1 LLCPAIA
8 SPSTAFRIHL
18 QTTDAP
24 ILFPTSFAAWSQE
37 FSSIRRVLFAEGANQ
52 RKEILMKTKFDRRSF
67 LRVAGTSFGIGAL
80 YSVFPALTR
89 SAGAE
94 GIVRTL
100 AELNGEAPAPF
111 SFVQLSDS
119 HVGFN
124 GPPDP
129 LGTKAFESAVA
140 TINGLKNPPELVIV
154 TGDLTHDADSP
165 DEHAKRFRL
174 FKEISA
180 KIGRAQIKVVPGE
193 NDAALDGGD
202 MFREF
207 MGPTHY
213 SFDHRGVHFVA
224 LDNVS
229 AGRPAVGAEQLA
241 WMKSDLARFP
251 KTAPIIVFTHRPL
264 FDLKPE
270 WEWFTSDG
278 DDVMNA
284 LTPYENVTVL
294 YGHIHRENFHQAG
307 TTKMYAARSLIFAFP
322 DPAIT
327 PEKKPLP
334 FDKAQPFKDLGLR
347 RVNGSADGSDLQIEE
362 IQLATAEYS
371 GTVGMD
377 QMLKHGSTD
386 AKDNE

>member
-1 LLCPAIA
+1 
-8 SPSTAFRIHL
+8 
-18 QTTDAP
+18 
-24 ILFPTSFAAWSQE
+24 
-37 FSSIRRVLFAEGANQ
+37 
-52 RKEILMKTKFDRRSF
+52 MKAKYDRRSF

-80 YSVFPALTR
+80 YSVFPGLTR

-94 GIVRTL
+94 GIVRSL
-100 AELNGEAPAPF
+100 AELNGEAPSPF

-129 LGTKAFESAVA
+129 LGTKAFETAVA
-140 TINGLKNPPELVIV
+140 TINGLKNRPELVIV

-174 FKEISA
+174 FKEISG
-180 KIGRAQIKVVPGE
+180 KIGGAQVKVVPGE

-284 LTPYENVTVL
+284 LAPYENVTVL

-322 DPAIT
+322 DPAVT
-327 PEKKPLP
+327 SEKKPLP
-334 FDKAQPFKDLGLR
+334 FNKAQPFKDLGLR
-347 RVNGSADGSDLQIEE
+347 RINGNADGSDLQIEE
-362 IQLATAEYS
+362 VELATAEYS

-386 AKDNE
+386 AKENE

>member
-1 LLCPAIA
+1 MENRL
-8 SPSTAFRIHL
+8 
-18 QTTDAP
+18 
-24 ILFPTSFAAWSQE
+24 
-37 FSSIRRVLFAEGANQ
+37 
-52 RKEILMKTKFDRRSF
+52 DRRSF
-67 LRVAGTSFGIGAL
+67 LRIAGTSLSIGAL
-80 YSVFPALTR
+80 YSAFAPLAHG
-89 SAGAE
+89 AGSE
-94 GIVRTL
+94 VITRTL

-111 SFVQLSDS
+111 SFIQLSDT

-129 LGTKAFESAVA
+129 LGTKAFENAVA
-140 TINGLKNPPELVIV
+140 TINGLKKRPDLVII

-165 DEHAKRFRL
+165 DEHAKRYKL
-174 FKEISA
+174 FKEIAGRIKGA
-180 KIGRAQIKVVPGE
+180 KVKVVPGE

-202 MFREF
+202 MFSEF
-207 MGPTHY
+207 MGLTHY
-213 SFDHRGVHFVA
+213 SFDYRGVHFVA

-278 DDVMNA
+278 DDVMNVLA
-284 LTPYENVTVL
+284 PYENVTVL

-347 RVNGSADGSDLQIEE
+347 RINGNADGSDLQIEE
-362 IQLATAEYS
+362 VELATAEYS

-377 QMLKHGSTD
+377 QMLKHGSAD
-386 AKDNE
+386 VKENE

>member
-1 LLCPAIA
+1 
-8 SPSTAFRIHL
+8 
-18 QTTDAP
+18 
-24 ILFPTSFAAWSQE
+24 
-37 FSSIRRVLFAEGANQ
+37 
-52 RKEILMKTKFDRRSF
+52 MKAKFDRRSF

-140 TINGLKNPPELVIV
+140 TINGLKNRPDLVIV

-165 DEHAKRFRL
+165 DEHAKRFKL
-174 FKEISA
+174 FKEISG
-180 KIGRAQIKVVPGE
+180 KIGGAQVKVVPGE

-284 LTPYENVTVL
+284 LAPYENVTVL

-322 DPAIT
+322 DPAMQV
-327 PEKKPLP
+327 KKPMP
-334 FDKAQPFKDLGLR
+334 FDKAQPFKNLGLR
-347 RVNGSADGSDLQIEE
+347 RVNGNANGSDLQIEE
-362 IQLATAEYS
+362 VELATAEYS

>member
-1 LLCPAIA
+1 ME
-8 SPSTAFRIHL
+8 S
-18 QTTDAP
+18 
-24 ILFPTSFAAWSQE
+24 
-37 FSSIRRVLFAEGANQ
+37 
-52 RKEILMKTKFDRRSF
+52 KFDRRSF
-67 LRVAGTSFGIGAL
+67 LRVTGTALSIGAL

-89 SAGAE
+89 KAGAE
-94 GIVRTL
+94 GLSRTL

-111 SFVQLSDS
+111 SFIQLSDT

-140 TINGLKNPPELVIV
+140 TINELKNRPELVIV
-154 TGDLTHDADSP
+154 TGDLTHDADST
-165 DEHAKRFRL
+165 DEHAKRFKL
-174 FKEISA
+174 FKAISS
-180 KIGRAQIKVVPGE
+180 KIGGAQIKVVPGE
-193 NDAALDGGD
+193 NDAGLDGGD

-213 SFDHRGVHFVA
+213 SFDHRGVHFIA

-229 AGRPAVGAEQLA
+229 AGRPVVGAAQIA

-270 WEWFTSDG
+270 WDWSTRDG

-284 LTPYENVTVL
+284 LAPYENVTVL
-294 YGHIHRENFHQAG
+294 YGHIHRENFHQSG
-307 TTKMYAARSLIFAFP
+307 RTKMYAARSLIFAFS
-322 DPAIT
+322 DPAT
-327 PEKKPLP
+327 APEKKPLP
-334 FDKAQPFKDLGLR
+334 FDKAHPFKNLGIR
-347 RVNGSADGSDLQIEE
+347 RVNGNADGSDLQIEE
-362 IQLATAEYS
+362 VELATAEFS

-377 QMLKHGSTD
+377 QLIKHGNAD
-386 AKDNE
+386 AQDE